1 MTNREIIEKIREML
15 ETNTRV
21 NWGCTDY
28 DYTPEEEF
36 QNMLDELDKMIVDQ
50 KSVEY
55 NKGWNDA
62 LGKAQEIVGATK
74 ND

>member
-21 NWGCTDY
+21 NWAHA

-36 QNMLDELDKMIVDQ
+36 QNMLDELDKMIADQ

-55 NKGWNDA
+55 DKGWNDA
-62 LGKAQEIVGATK
+62 LKKAQEIIGRKT

>member
-1 MTNREIIEKIREML
+1 MTNKKIIETIREML

-21 NWGCTDY
+21 NWAHA

-36 QNMLDELDKMIVDQ
+36 QNMLDELDKMVADQ

-55 NKGWNDA
+55 DKGWNDA
-62 LGKAQEIVGATK
+62 LKKAQEIIGRKT

>member
-1 MTNREIIEKIREML
+1 MTNREIIAKIREML

-21 NWGCTDY
+21 NWAHA

-36 QNMLDELDKMIVDQ
+36 QNMLDELDKMIADQ

-55 NKGWNDA
+55 DKGWNDA
-62 LGKAQEIVGATK
+62 LKKAQEIIGRKT

>member
-1 MTNREIIEKIREML
+1 MTDKKIIEKIREML

-21 NWGCTDY
+21 NWAHA
-28 DYTPEEEF
+28 DYTPEEEY
-36 QNMLDELDKMIVDQ
+36 QNMLDELDKMVADQ

-55 NKGWNDA
+55 DKGWNDA
-62 LGKAQEIVGATK
+62 LKKAQEIIGRKT

>member
-1 MTNREIIEKIREML
+1 MTNREIIAKIREML

-21 NWGCTDY
+21 NWAHA
-28 DYTPEEEF
+28 DYTPEEEY
-36 QNMLDELDKMIVDQ
+36 QNMLDELDKMVADQ

-55 NKGWNDA
+55 DKGWNDA
-62 LGKAQEIVGATK
+62 LKKAQEIIGRKT

>member
-1 MTNREIIEKIREML
+1 MTNKKIIETIREML

-21 NWGCTDY
+21 NWAHA

-36 QNMLDELDKMIVDQ
+36 QNMLDELDKMIADQ

-55 NKGWNDA
+55 DKGWNDA
-62 LGKAQEIVGATK
+62 LKKAQEIIGRKT

>member
-1 MTNREIIEKIREML
+1 MTSREIVKKIREML
-15 ETNTRV
+15 ETNTI
-21 NWGCTDY
+21 GLIGDHA

-36 QNMLDELDKMIVDQ
+36 QNMLDELDKMVADQ
-50 KSVEY
+50 KTSEY

-62 LGKAQEIVGATK
+62 LCKAQKIVRGANK